1 METVRAVRWG
11 TCANPGPRRVRV
23 SSSQRIGP
31 RNGFIPKG
39 ILRECGDCPMEFVF
53 TGYHATSRD
62 RAEAIMRRNF
72 KKSKSGWLGEG
83 VYFFE
88 DNPKLAVEWARYKY
102 RNDENALSA
111 VTVIQSEIRCHKEKI
126 LDLTNPQSEDV
137 SDFHRVR
144 QNIIIHLRKFG
155 KKDIDIEETSW
166 ACFDGMA
173 IDLLRTKRNFSLV
186 RHYTFTPTLLDRA
199 SLTYS
204 RVPNGIELCVKDLS
218 CIVSKSLM
226 EKVVER

>member
-11 TCANPGPRRVRV
+11 TCANPRPRRVRV

-155 KKDIDIEETSW
+155 KKTLILRKQVGLVLTEWPLICCVQKEIFQW
-166 ACFDGMA
+166 FA
-173 IDLLRTKRNFSLV
+173 IIHLRLRCWIVHLLRTHEF
-186 RHYTFTPTLLDRA
+186 PMA
-199 SLTYS
+199 
-204 RVPNGIELCVKDLS
+204 
-218 CIVSKSLM
+218 
-226 EKVVER
+226 